1 MGDLGRV
8 RHTPG
13 RRPGLVERA
22 SASKEARPGSPR
34 ALNPRKWVRD
44 RDHRPAGGDAEGG
57 PATAES
63 RGAPRAAAGL
73 FRGALPQGVRREA
86 RGPKRSRPRAVRAKR
101 WSHARATLRQPDGRK
116 SPRGLAIGHARKARS
131 AKPRQTPPPSMGA
144 TRIVAKPLN
153 SGPPAGAKGCPI
165 PCRGARSNPAA
176 RSSNRPLP
184 DDPFPHQGP
193 REPIHQAGSN
203 QRRYRQLWLPQD
215 GGELGSQT
223 RGRRSWRRQK
233 TTILAS
239 AQRPCQNNSP
249 CPADILW
256 DIISPLGRGRVFGR
270 ERAVRQPGVVVRL

>member
-131 AKPRQTPPPSMGA
+131 AKPRPTPPPSMGA
-144 TRIVAKPLN
+144 TRIVAMPLN
-153 SGPPAGAKGCPI
+153 TGPPAGATGRTLPLPRCPLEPGGQEFKPPATRRPI
-165 PCRGARSNPAA
+165 PPPGTSRTHPPSRIKPEALPAA
-176 RSSNRPLP
+176 LVTP
-184 DDPFPHQGP
+184 
-193 REPIHQAGSN
+193 
-203 QRRYRQLWLPQD
+203 
-215 GGELGSQT
+215 
-223 RGRRSWRRQK
+223 GRWR
-233 TTILAS
+233 T
-239 AQRPCQNNSP
+239 
-249 CPADILW
+249 
-256 DIISPLGRGRVFGR
+256 G
-270 ERAVRQPGVVVRL
+270 